1 MGRSASPLT
10 VAAAMLGR
18 APSRC
23 VVADTR
29 GIEAVS
35 LLTMTAERSFPY
47 FGFER
52 VTREFR

>member
-52 VTREFR
+52 VTRGSR